1 MRSWTFLTFQTPC
14 LCEHTSVIISNIWI
28 STNCACGC
36 NITCMHFIN
45 IGGILCTFG
54 GTHTFWRNSSA
65 IYQFYNNIFKFK
77 IQLFW
82 GCNNIDSFLIRRFK
96 KETFLFCSRLSADA
110 AYGIDQDIDQRVY
123 SAPVFP
129 RSNWSLYESILF
141 SEAFLF
147 VLLSWYFHFI
157 LYYILLQLV
166 TCQGPAATKRDDHLE
181 SSTTNIKD
189 YNLKL

>member
-1 MRSWTFLTFQTPC
+1 MRS
-14 LCEHTSVIISNIWI
+14 ISNTLFVWTYI
-28 STNCACGC
+28 CHHFKYMDFHKL
-36 NITCMHFIN
+36 CMWLQHYMHALCKN
-45 IGGILCTFG
+45 WWHILHLQRNA
-54 GTHTFWRNSSA
+54 HTFWRNSSA

-189 YNLKL
+189 YNFKL